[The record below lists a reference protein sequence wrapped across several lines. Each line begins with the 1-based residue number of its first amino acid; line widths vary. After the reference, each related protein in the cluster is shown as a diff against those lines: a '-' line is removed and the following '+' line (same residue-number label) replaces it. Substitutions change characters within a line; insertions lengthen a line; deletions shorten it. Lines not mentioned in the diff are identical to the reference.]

1 MLQSSALRID
11 DVLTALNG
19 LDAST
24 REGMM
29 ATANAAAAGR
39 KWVPNP
45 GPQTDAYFCE
55 ADELFYGGQ
64 AGGGK
69 DLSLDTPIPT
79 PAGWATMVSLQ
90 VGDLVF
96 DEEGATCR
104 VVAKSEVFNKPT
116 YRVHFSDGT
125 DVVAG
130 PGHEWLTKT
139 EKERDEALKLNA
151 EWRAK
156 RRATRPSRSTGTKSQ
171 KFIDSLRKRNAERA
185 AGLTSREPSAGQVR
199 TTQELFETQ
208 LSSRGGLN
216 HSVMAAAPL
225 QLPDVNLSIDPYL
238 LGLWLGDGCS
248 SAASLTIAESEV
260 LERATQAAA
269 LHGWTVVKWSSKY
282 AYGISGGMKVA
293 LRALGVLDNKHVPAT
308 YLRASIPQRLALL
321 QGLMDTD
328 GYVDKRGQCEIQLTC
343 KPLIDGVAELL
354 SSLGVKYQ
362 MREGL
367 AKLYGRTTSAKWRL
381 KFLTELP
388 AFRLLRKLER
398 QKRDGFRGTH
408 DVRYITCI
416 EQLPAEPT
424 QCIQV
429 DSPSHMYLCSRA
441 MIPTHNSDLEIG
453 LALTEHHRS
462 LVLRRTNREA
472 LGLVERMAEVIG
484 DRDGWSGQHGIW
496 RLDERTVEISGCQ
509 LEEDK
514 QKFKGAPH
522 DLICVGRGTPVLM
535 GDGSFKSVE
544 TVAVGDMVATLEGT
558 RRVLRAFRVTD
569 RAAVSVTVAGVT
581 QIQSASHRLFTEQ
594 GWLSSDDLCDLQ
606 TCSQS
611 TLSRAVG
618 KCYAAAGLIFQ
629 GCELRLLSC
638 IDSLRQAARS
648 ALAILGLLHRQVLS
662 VFGRQQALGTAAA
675 ASCVSFQGQQPPLLS
690 FDRSAQLAPHLV
702 AGEPFAGR
710 RSIGHASCGARGALA
725 LGGSR
730 GGYRAESHSGDAR
743 PRSLPGLLRVATDD
757 PALFLQRGDAAQPN
771 PIGSGAD
778 DAARTPRHSRP
789 TRMYPHPYGK
799 GTRSTAANL
808 SSSSW
813 DVVPVVV
820 DELFDLEVEE
830 VNHFITAGG
839 IINKNCFDEVSDF
852 SETQYVFIGG
862 WNRSTKPGQRCRIVA
877 AGNPPTRPEGLWV
890 LKRWAAWLDPNHHNP
905 AKPGELRWY
914 TTGAEGEEIEVDGPG
929 PHMIGDDL
937 VIARS
942 RTFIPATLNDNPDLK
957 DSGYAATLAAMPEEL
972 RAAYRDGR
980 FDAGLKD
987 RAYQAIPTAWVRMA
1001 QERWTET
1008 PPQGVPMC
1016 SMGVDASGGGADPM
1030 IIAKRFGGWYDKI
1043 VRVPGK
1049 EIPIERAGA
1058 YCAGIVVSHRRD
1070 DAVIVVDL
1078 GGGYGSAM
1086 YEQLHANSLQPIG
1099 HKGAEKAFGK
1109 TLCNKFTFANV
1120 RSAVIWRFREALD
1133 PGQPGGSVVALPPSA
1148 TLLADLTAP
1157 TYEPDSK
1164 QIVVESK
1171 KKVCE
1176 RLGRSTDEGDAV
1188 VMAWSKGIK
1197 QENLVGGFKEYQRS
1211 RTPKVV
1217 AGRTLQSKRR

>member
-69 DLSLDTPIPT
+69 
-79 PAGWATMVSLQ
+79 
-90 VGDLVF
+90 
-96 DEEGATCR
+96 
-104 VVAKSEVFNKPT
+104 
-116 YRVHFSDGT
+116 
-125 DVVAG
+125 
-130 PGHEWLTKT
+130 
-139 EKERDEALKLNA
+139 
-151 EWRAK
+151 
-156 RRATRPSRSTGTKSQ
+156 
-171 KFIDSLRKRNAERA
+171 
-185 AGLTSREPSAGQVR
+185 
-199 TTQELFETQ
+199 
-208 LSSRGGLN
+208 
-216 HSVMAAAPL
+216 
-225 QLPDVNLSIDPYL
+225 
-238 LGLWLGDGCS
+238 
-248 SAASLTIAESEV
+248 
-260 LERATQAAA
+260 
-269 LHGWTVVKWSSKY
+269 
-282 AYGISGGMKVA
+282 
-293 LRALGVLDNKHVPAT
+293 
-308 YLRASIPQRLALL
+308 
-321 QGLMDTD
+321 
-328 GYVDKRGQCEIQLTC
+328 
-343 KPLIDGVAELL
+343 
-354 SSLGVKYQ
+354 
-362 MREGL
+362 
-367 AKLYGRTTSAKWRL
+367 
-381 KFLTELP
+381 
-388 AFRLLRKLER
+388 
-398 QKRDGFRGTH
+398 
-408 DVRYITCI
+408 
-416 EQLPAEPT
+416 
-424 QCIQV
+424 
-429 DSPSHMYLCSRA
+429 
-441 MIPTHNSDLEIG
+441 SDLEIG
-453 LALTEHHRS
+453 LELTEHHRS

-522 DLICVGRGTPVLM
+522 DLI
-535 GDGSFKSVE
+535 
-544 TVAVGDMVATLEGT
+544 
-558 RRVLRAFRVTD
+558 
-569 RAAVSVTVAGVT
+569 
-581 QIQSASHRLFTEQ
+581 
-594 GWLSSDDLCDLQ
+594 
-606 TCSQS
+606 
-611 TLSRAVG
+611 
-618 KCYAAAGLIFQ
+618 
-629 GCELRLLSC
+629 
-638 IDSLRQAARS
+638 
-648 ALAILGLLHRQVLS
+648 
-662 VFGRQQALGTAAA
+662 
-675 ASCVSFQGQQPPLLS
+675 
-690 FDRSAQLAPHLV
+690 
-702 AGEPFAGR
+702 
-710 RSIGHASCGARGALA
+710 
-725 LGGSR
+725 
-730 GGYRAESHSGDAR
+730 
-743 PRSLPGLLRVATDD
+743 
-757 PALFLQRGDAAQPN
+757 
-771 PIGSGAD
+771 
-778 DAARTPRHSRP
+778 
-789 TRMYPHPYGK
+789 
-799 GTRSTAANL
+799 
-808 SSSSW
+808 
-813 DVVPVVV
+813 
-820 DELFDLEVEE
+820 
-830 VNHFITAGG
+830 
-839 IINKNCFDEVSDF
+839 CFDEVSDF

-1008 PPQGVPMC
+1008 PPQGAPMC